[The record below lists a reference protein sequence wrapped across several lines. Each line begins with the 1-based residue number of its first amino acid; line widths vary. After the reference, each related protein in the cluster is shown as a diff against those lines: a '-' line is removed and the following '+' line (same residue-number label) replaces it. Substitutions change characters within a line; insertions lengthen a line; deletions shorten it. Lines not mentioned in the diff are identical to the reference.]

1 MAQVFS
7 WNKMSEDRH
16 INFKL
21 LSQYI
26 LDQQDQTSAQPNA
39 GGADRP
45 VLAAKKYW
53 RSLEELADAPEF
65 REFVEREYPQ
75 HAEGWDDPVERRTFL
90 KLMGASLAL
99 AGLSGCVF
107 QPPEK
112 IVPYVTQPEHGTP
125 GKALFFATASSLGGV
140 ATPLLARANEGRPT
154 KVEGN
159 PDHPNSRNSDPED
172 PGSSATDIFS
182 QASILSLYDPDRLQT
197 PLFREEARTWST
209 FVGEIRTALDEQ
221 RPKQGA
227 GIRFLTETVTSP
239 TLAAQLKGILTE
251 FPQAKWHQYE
261 PANNDNVRSGAVM
274 AFGQPVNTIY
284 DFSKA
289 RRILSLDADFLA
301 AMPGTLRYARDF
313 AEIRRRMTVP
323 RDINKVI
330 TTEELGPFDPMN
342 RLYVIETTPTT
353 TGAAADHHWA
363 VKPSEL
369 QAIASMISAFVQT
382 GLEPQSI
389 EGVRDSVVTS
399 GDSSKANA
407 PSPEILR
414 AISRDLQQHKG
425 ASVVIAGREAPP
437 AVHAMAHSMNEAL
450 GNVGK
455 TVFYSDPLEANPIDQ
470 RQSLQELV
478 NDIDG
483 GRVEMLVIV
492 GGNPVYNTPADLKLD
507 KDRMFKTKL
516 RVHLSL
522 YRDETSEFC
531 HWNIPEAHY
540 LEAWSDTRSF
550 DGTVTIVQP
559 LIEPLYQNK
568 SAHELLAVFTA
579 KYDQKPYEIIRDF
592 WRSNQQ
598 SANSRQQTAGTG
610 SQEAGI
616 RRQEAGVATGSA
628 QPSPSVAATPSGDFE
643 TWWRKCVHDGF
654 IPNTALQAKS
664 VSVNSSSAIQPNAGG
679 APAVP
684 TASGNSSPGTGT
696 FEIVFRTDPTI
707 YDGRFSNNG
716 WLQELPKPLT
726 KLTWDNAALVSPN
739 TAKQLGLTKTI
750 GKKGGD
756 IYVDKLKI
764 TYQGRTIGG
773 SVPTW
778 ITPGQPDGVITL
790 HLGYG
795 RTQAGRVGNKYGFN
809 AYEIRTSD
817 SPWSGQAV
825 QVEKAGGDPY
835 LLAVTQLHF
844 NMEDRDFSKED
855 RDVLRTQTLEDYL
868 HGKHEGHEEHV
879 PGPDE
884 TLYDPKLFD
893 YQNQGNGLNYAWGMA
908 IDLNNC
914 VGCNA
919 CTIACQSENNI
930 PIVGKEEVVRS
941 REMHWIRVDTYFKG
955 EDPSNPEGTHFM
967 PVPCMHCENAPC
979 EPVCP
984 VHATVHSAEGL
995 NDMVYNRCVGTKY
1008 CSNNCPYKVRRFNF
1022 FLYQDWEQPTYQLM
1036 RNPDVSV
1043 RSRGVMEKC
1052 TYCVQR
1058 IQGAKIQSEIE
1069 GRKVRD
1075 GEIVTACQAVCPT
1088 EAIVFGDVNDPGSK
1102 VSKLKAEQRN
1112 YSLLAEL
1119 NTKPRTT
1126 YLSALRNPNP
1136 EIKSDTL

>member
-1 MAQVFS
+1 MR
-7 WNKMSEDRH
+7 ER
-16 INFKL
+16 
-21 LSQYI
+21 
-26 LDQQDQTSAQPNA
+26 
-39 GGADRP
+39 
-45 VLAAKKYW
+45 VLAMQDNGEQGGRASGTKYW

-75 HAEGWDDPVERRTFL
+75 QAEEWNDPFERRTFL

-99 AGLSGCVF
+99 AGLSGCAF

-112 IVPYVTQPEHGTP
+112 IVPYVTQPEGTP
-125 GKALFFATASSLGGV
+125 GKSLFFATASSLGGI
-140 ATPLLARANEGRPT
+140 ATPLLARSNEGRPT

-159 PDHPNSRNSDPED
+159 PDHPNSRNGDPQD
-172 PGSSATDIFS
+172 RGSSATDIFA
-182 QASILSLYDPDRLQT
+182 QASILSLYDPERSQT
-197 PLFREEARTWST
+197 AMFREKARPWTT
-209 FVGEIRTALDEQ
+209 FVGEMRTVLDEQ
-221 RPKQGA
+221 RPKQGS

-239 TLAAQLKGILTE
+239 TIAAQLKAILTE

-261 PANNDNVRSGAVM
+261 PVNNDNARAGAIA

-289 RRILSLDADFLA
+289 DRILSLDADFLA
-301 AMPGTLRYARDF
+301 AHPGTLKYARDF
-313 AEIRRRMTVP
+313 AARRRLPEQEFSFQTKRLAMEHP
-323 RDINKVI
+323 SAADSQGHLDQAK
-330 TTEELGPFDPMN
+330 LMS

-363 VKPSEL
+363 IKPSEL
-369 QAIASMISAFVQT
+369 LTV
-382 GLEPQSI
+382 
-389 EGVRDSVVTS
+389 
-399 GDSSKANA
+399 ANA
-407 PSPEILR
+407 VAAGVGVSGNAGASSLHGLD
-414 AISRDLQQHKG
+414 AVARDLQQHKG
-425 ASVVIAGREAPP
+425 ASIVIAGREAPP
-437 AVHAMAHSMNEAL
+437 AVHALAHEMNAAL

-455 TVFYSDPLEANPIDQ
+455 TVLYTDPIEASPVDQ
-470 RQSLQELV
+470 RQSLQELI

-483 GRVEMLVIV
+483 SRVELLVIV

-507 KDRMFKTKL
+507 KDRLFKTKL
-516 RVHLSL
+516 RIHLSQ
-522 YRDETSEFC
+522 YRDETSELC
-531 HWNIPEAHY
+531 HWHIPETHY

-550 DGTVTIVQP
+550 DGTVSIVQP

-568 SAHELLAVFTA
+568 SAHELLAVFTL
-579 KYDQKPYEIIRDF
+579 KYDQKPYEIIREY
-592 WRSNQQ
+592 WQG
-598 SANSRQQTAGTG
+598 ASRQQTANSNQPAAVANQQAVGGTRE
-610 SQEAGI
+610 SAG
-616 RRQEAGVATGSA
+616 GATAAA
-628 QPSPSVAATPSGDFE
+628 QPTPAPVATPSGDFE
-643 TWWRKCVHDGF
+643 AWWRQCVHDGYV
-654 IPNTALQAKS
+654 PNTAFAAKS
-664 VSVNSSSAIQPNAGG
+664 VSANAGG
-679 APAVP
+679 VSQEAGRMPALP
-684 TASGNSSPGTGT
+684 AGGSGG

-707 YDGRFSNNG
+707 YDGRFANNG

-726 KLTWDNAALVSPN
+726 KITWDNAALMSPN
-739 TAKQLGLTKTI
+739 TAKQLGITKTI
-750 GKKGGD
+750 GEKGGD
-756 IYVDKLKI
+756 IHVDTLKI
-764 TYQGRTIGG
+764 TSAGRTI
-773 SVPTW
+773 SEAVPTW
-778 ITPGQPDGVITL
+778 ITPGHPDGVITL

-795 RTQAGRVGNKYGFN
+795 RRRAGKVGNDHGFN

-817 SPWSGQAV
+817 SPWSASGV
-825 QVEKAGGDPY
+825 QVEKGAEPH

-855 RDVLRTQTLEDYL
+855 RDILRSQTLEEYL
-868 HGKHEGHEEHV
+868 HHGADPHKTHI
-879 PGPDE
+879 PRADE
-884 TLYDPKLFD
+884 TLYDPKEFD
-893 YQNQGNGLNYAWGMA
+893 YKQQGMGYAWGMA

-914 VGCNA
+914 IGCNG

-930 PIVGKEEVVRS
+930 PVVGKEQVVRS

-955 EDPSNPEGTHFM
+955 DDAAHPESTNFM

-1022 FLYQDWEQPTYQLM
+1022 LLYQEWETPTYQLM

-1058 IQGAKIQSEIE
+1058 IQGAKIQSELE

-1088 EAIVFGDVNDPGSK
+1088 EAIVFGDVNDPNSK

-1112 YSLLAEL
+1112 YALLADL
-1119 NTKPRTT
+1119 NTKPRTS

-1136 EIKSDTL
+1136 EITTQNKH